1 MRIVTLLENNVSP
14 RVAVTTDANAA
25 DAVSASG
32 ADTGAL
38 ENAHGL
44 SLYLET
50 ADHCILFDMGPGDEF
65 AHNARALGID
75 LSAVD
80 LAAISHGH
88 FDHGKGLATFLALNN
103 QAPVFTTARAFEN
116 HYSEAGW
123 IGLDPDLEQH
133 PQHRIAREVEEIAP
147 GITLFSNIEHHDLP
161 SPANDCLRDDA
172 GLDHF
177 AHEQSL
183 LIEEEDKLVLI
194 GGCAHRGIVNILE
207 TAKEI
212 AGRYPDVVI
221 SGFHLAIGGQ
231 GACAVDN
238 AYLDEFAAR
247 LLASGA
253 AFYTGHCTGSEAYK
267 RLAARM
273 GDVLHPCNTGDEV
286 IV

>member
-14 RVAVTTDANAA
+14 YAATDAADTDAAA
-25 DAVSASG
+25 DE
-32 ADTGAL
+32 L
-38 ENAHGL
+38 KNAHGL

-50 ADHCILFDMGPGDEF
+50 ATHRILFDMGPGDEF

-75 LSAVD
+75 LGLVN

-88 FDHGKGLATFLALNN
+88 YDHGRGLTTFLALNT
-103 QAPVFTTARAFEN
+103 QAPVYTTARAFEN

-123 IGLDPDLEQH
+123 IGLDPELEDH

-147 GITLFSNIEHHDLP
+147 GITLYSNIEHYDLP

-183 LIEEEDKLVLI
+183 LVEEDGTLVLI
-194 GGCAHRGIVNILE
+194 GGCAHRGIINILE
-207 TAKEI
+207 AAKEI

-231 GACAVDN
+231 GACAVDD
-238 AYLDEFAAR
+238 AYLDEFATR

-253 AFYTGHCTGSEAYK
+253 TFYTGHCTGSEAYE

-273 GDVLHPCNTGDEV
+273 GSALRPCNTGDEI